1 MRIRISFAVVLAV
14 LLVPAALFAQS
25 TATTA
30 KPAAI
35 SVSLVYFE
43 DLSGTFDIKDAAGA
57 STGAQEGDEL
67 KVGWTVVTGK
77 GDLAELKVNHTG
89 TIIKVGQNTNFKL
102 EQLRSASGGQDVF
115 SLGLGKIRTVAGKA
129 SGKDQYQIKTQS
141 AVCGVR
147 GSDVVVEYLEGATA
161 KLSTLEGTGWIQ
173 NLQSGESLDVGQGF
187 FADALAEAFK
197 AFEIPADLFSSL
209 MDEMKFNKLD
219 VNQTLEINKAYQ
231 ASLTGDQGQ
240 AVTQPEPA
248 ATAPTTPPP
257 PQTNAFLDGIMAK
270 LREILGMEIG
280 SITIAGTTWAKVV
293 IQPTFSLGALKMALY
308 LPIIYNGDMFN
319 PADYY
324 KPAGNDE
331 WDFGGLLRKYDP
343 KDPNDTPD
351 PTSPLLIAG
360 DFAQD
365 LLLKIKYMEW
375 GKQRDPFFF
384 KVGNLND
391 VTIGHGLIMRDFAN
405 DADFPAVRRVGVNVG
420 LDFTGFGL
428 EAMVND
434 AGAPSIFGG
443 RLYIRPIPGFRA
455 ALGLSGLVDW
465 NPGKDWTGG
474 AAKVGDPLFI
484 NTGLDLD
491 IPFVESD
498 FISIVAFADGA
509 VMVPYFRSVP
519 TDASYSSFKQGLAL
533 NAVYDPA
540 TAATSKVPIKNW
552 GVAAGLFGNLIIK
565 DFTWRL
571 EFRDYTGSFQPQFYN
586 SGYERLRTQYLSGV
600 LDYLNNPNASSY
612 DVQTMGIFGEGGL
625 TLPKLFS
632 LKLSYFWP
640 WSQDAAGGFTFG
652 NDHLVAKFTLEKG
665 VIPVVNIWGTVAYE
679 RTNFAPT
686 IMQKGAGAGL
696 SLFDA
701 NTVVSATV
709 NYPVSPM
716 LDVTLLYTMTAQR
729 DSSGNLVPSDNPL
742 LPKMDSSVA
751 IQTSVH
757 L

>member
-1 MRIRISFAVVLAV
+1 MRIRVSFAIVLAA
-14 LLVPAALFAQS
+14 LLIPAALFAQS
-25 TATTA
+25 TATTT

-43 DLSGTFDIKDAAGA
+43 DLSGTFDVRDAKGA

-67 KVGWTVVTGK
+67 KPGWTVVTGK

-102 EQLRSASGGQDVF
+102 EQLRSESGGQDVF

-173 NLQSGESLDVGQGF
+173 NIQSGESLEVAQGF
-187 FADALAEAFK
+187 FADALAESFK
-197 AFEIPADLFSSL
+197 AFEIPADLFSGL

-231 ASLTGDQGQ
+231 ASLTGGQGQ
-240 AVTQPEPA
+240 TEPA

-257 PQTNAFLDGIMAK
+257 PQTNAFLDGIMTK

-280 SITIAGTTWAKVV
+280 SITIAGTTWSKVV
-293 IQPTFSLGALKMALY
+293 IQPTFSIGELKMALY

-319 PADYY
+319 PNDYY
-324 KPAGNDE
+324 KPEGNDE
-331 WDFGGLLRKYDP
+331 WNFGGLLRP
-343 KDPNDTPD
+343 
-351 PTSPLLIAG
+351 PLVSTNYWLVAG

-375 GKQRDPFFF
+375 GQQRDPFFF

-405 DADFPAVRRVGVNVG
+405 DADFPAVRRVGVNLG
-420 LDFTGFGL
+420 LDFTGFGF

-434 AGAPSIFGG
+434 AAAPSIFGG
-443 RLYIRPIPGFRA
+443 RLYIRPISGFKA
-455 ALGLSGLVDW
+455 ALGFSGLVDW
-465 NPGKDWTGG
+465 NPGKDWAGG

-498 FISIVAFADGA
+498 FFSLVAFADGA
-509 VMVPYFRSVP
+509 VMMPWFRDVP
-519 TDASYSSFKQGLAL
+519 TDPTYSSFKQGPAL
-533 NAVYDPA
+533 NAVYDA
-540 TAATSKVPIKNW
+540 TAGAKLPIKNW

-565 DFTWRL
+565 DFNWRL
-571 EFRDYTGSFQPQFYN
+571 EFRDYTGAFKPQFYN
-586 SGYERLRTQYLSGV
+586 AGYERLRTQYLSEV
-600 LDYLNNPNASSY
+600 LSYLKTPT
-612 DVQTMGIFGEGGL
+612 DPQFDTQTMGVFGEGGL
-625 TLPKLFS
+625 TLQKLFS

-640 WSQDAAGGFTFG
+640 WTQDPATGDFTFG
-652 NDHLVAKFTLEKG
+652 NDHFVAKFTLEKG
-665 VIPVVNIWGTVAYE
+665 VIPVVNIWGTVSYE

-686 IMQKGAGAGL
+686 LMQNDAGAGL

-701 NTVVSATV
+701 NTIVSATV

-729 DSSGNLVPSDNPL
+729 DKDTGALVPSDNPL